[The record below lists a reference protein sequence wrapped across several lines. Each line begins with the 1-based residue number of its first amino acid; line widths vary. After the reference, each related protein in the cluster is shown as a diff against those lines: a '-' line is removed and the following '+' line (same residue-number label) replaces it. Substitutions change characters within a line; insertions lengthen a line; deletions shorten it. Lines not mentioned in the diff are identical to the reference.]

1 MKDDDASEKIRRFL
15 KANGYVVRKR
25 DITQILNQMAQ
36 ALERQIDEQS
46 NGLIERPLLCEV
58 IRFSNEIKII
68 AELPGAFEESI
79 YVNADDN
86 QLEIEAQSETR
97 EYYEIISLPPE
108 ADTKILKS
116 VFLNGLL
123 EITLQKRGIK
133 RKARKGL
140 RFERG

>member
-46 NGLIERPLLCEV
+46 NGLVERLLLCEV

-79 YVNADDN
+79 SINSDDN

-97 EYYEIISLPPE
+97 DYYHIINLPPE
-108 ADTKILKS
+108 ADTKSWKYG
-116 VFLNGLL
+116 FFNGLL
-123 EITLQKRGIK
+123 EITVQK
-133 RKARKGL
+133 KGNKKKS
-140 RFERG
+140 R